1 MIGNVL
7 KRRVKHWHLIRIYSH
22 FGSNMNSIVVV
33 AVVVADVVESQS
45 SLIGMT
51 IGVIISLR
59 LHPADLKH

>member
-7 KRRVKHWHLIRIYSH
+7 KRRVKHWHLIRTHSH

-33 AVVVADVVESQS
+33 AVVVADVVESHS
-45 SLIGMT
+45 PLIRMI

-59 LHPADLKH
+59 LHHADVKH